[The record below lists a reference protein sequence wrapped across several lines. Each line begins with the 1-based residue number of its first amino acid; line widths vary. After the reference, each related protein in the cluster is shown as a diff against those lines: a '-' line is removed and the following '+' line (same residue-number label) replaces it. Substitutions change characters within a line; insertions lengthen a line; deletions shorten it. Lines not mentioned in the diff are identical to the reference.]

1 VLLAGRRAV
10 LIAGPTAGGKS
21 AAAMRLARGLDGV
34 IVNADSM
41 QVYEELRILTARPT
55 AEEERTVPH
64 RLYGHVSAGQA
75 YSVARWL
82 EDVKA
87 VLQEIEG
94 LGKRAIFVGGTG
106 LYFKALTAGLSPL
119 PEIDADV
126 RAHWRAEGISRPPQ
140 ELYAELMRRDP
151 RTAAGLRPTD
161 PQRIVRALEVVDST
175 GRPLAE
181 FQEDP
186 GQPLLAPGLW
196 KGIVVLPERATLH
209 ARANARFDQML
220 EMGAVNEVARLK
232 EMQLASVLPAMRAL
246 GVVPLLRML
255 EGQLSREEAVER
267 SKALTRQYI
276 KRQSTWLRQHM
287 ISWKNVKI

>member
-21 AAAMRLARGLDGV
+21 AAALRLARGLDGV

-55 AEEERTVPH
+55 AEEESIVPH
-64 RLYGHVSAGQA
+64 RLYGHVSAAQA

-82 EDVKA
+82 DDVKA
-87 VLQEIEG
+87 VLEEIG
-94 LGKRAIFVGGTG
+94 ALGKRAIFVGGTG

-119 PEIDADV
+119 PEIDGDV
-126 RAHWRAEGISRPPQ
+126 RAYWRAEGINRPPQ
-140 ELYAELMRRDP
+140 ELFAELMRRDP

-161 PQRIVRALEVVDST
+161 PQRIVRALEVIDST

-186 GQPLLAPGLW
+186 GAPLLAPGSW
-196 KGIVVLPERATLH
+196 KGIVVLPDRATLH
-209 ARANARFDQML
+209 ARANARFDRMM
-220 EMGAVNEVARLK
+220 ETGAVDEVARLK
-232 EMQLASVLPAMRAL
+232 EMQLDSVLPAMRAL
-246 GVVPLLRML
+246 GVGPLLEML
-255 EGQLSREEAVER
+255 EGRLSREAAVER

-287 ISWKNVKI
+287 ISWRHI

>member
-1 VLLAGRRAV
+1 MLLAGRRAV

-21 AAAMRLARGLDGV
+21 AAALRLARGLDGV

-55 AEEERTVPH
+55 AEEESIVPH
-64 RLYGHVSAGQA
+64 RLYGHVSAAQA

-82 EDVKA
+82 DDVKA
-87 VLQEIEG
+87 VLEEIG
-94 LGKRAIFVGGTG
+94 ALGKRAIFVGGTG

-119 PEIDADV
+119 PEIDGDV
-126 RAHWRAEGISRPPQ
+126 RAYWRAEGINRPPQ
-140 ELYAELMRRDP
+140 ELFAELMRRDP

-161 PQRIVRALEVVDST
+161 PQRIVRALEVIDST

-186 GQPLLAPGLW
+186 GAPLLAPGSW
-196 KGIVVLPERATLH
+196 KGIVVLPDRATLH
-209 ARANARFDQML
+209 ARANARFDRMM
-220 EMGAVNEVARLK
+220 ETGAVDEVARLK
-232 EMQLASVLPAMRAL
+232 EMQLDSVLPAMRAL
-246 GVVPLLRML
+246 GVGPLLEML
-255 EGQLSREEAVER
+255 EGRLSREAAVER

-287 ISWKNVKI
+287 ISWRHI